1 MPTRCDTSSTLTS
14 DAGPT
19 DAAFYVVF
27 GIFVVA
33 MVVLAVIIVVWA
45 VRHDMTG
52 WKAWRK
58 DRRPRPA
65 LPHPAARRS
74 AGPAPVGRPR
84 T

>member
-1 MPTRCDTSSTLTS
+1 ML
-14 DAGPT
+14 AT

-58 DRRPRPA
+58 RQETA
-65 LPHPAARRS
+65 MLAQQAHPPVQDTP
-74 AGPAPVGRPR
+74 PAPPR
-84 T
+84 AP